1 MKKKK
6 FKEISI
12 NIEEK
17 LNKYIAFEKTI
28 LNNIPYTLQSNIE
41 TLPDISYF
49 IISYLKGYSIYNKQT
64 YELIQNINYDSCKY
78 CYIFNENAF
87 IIRNSS
93 YLCELWTKEDK
104 QNIFTKKM
112 NLFRS
117 FSNII
122 VNSKGYIF
130 YYGNANTNGYFYHID
145 EDEQKIQIWDTKN
158 NIPQNL
164 INGITTSQ
172 TNEKQLL
179 LMNNEKILVVNHSYI
194 FNIDTKSI
202 SFYSTKNFENIKNLT
217 EDENKT
223 ELKIYKLDENRLI
236 IMEYNIYECDNDDQY
251 IQIMKIPE
259 YEIVKEFKPHFPRN
273 KILVYKK
280 YFFFVFS
287 LYFSDI

>member
-130 YYGNANTNGYFYHID
+130 YYGNANTNVYFYHID

-236 IMEYNIYECDNDDQY
+236 IME
-251 IQIMKIPE
+251 
-259 YEIVKEFKPHFPRN
+259 
-273 KILVYKK
+273 
-280 YFFFVFS
+280 
-287 LYFSDI
+287 

>member
-104 QNIFTKKM
+104 QNIFT
-112 NLFRS
+112 L
-117 FSNII
+117 
-122 VNSKGYIF
+122 VQE
-130 YYGNANTNGYFYHID
+130 NGR
-145 EDEQKIQIWDTKN
+145 
-158 NIPQNL
+158 
-164 INGITTSQ
+164 
-172 TNEKQLL
+172 KQ
-179 LMNNEKILVVNHSYI
+179 
-194 FNIDTKSI
+194 FG
-202 SFYSTKNFENIKNLT
+202 
-217 EDENKT
+217 
-223 ELKIYKLDENRLI
+223 
-236 IMEYNIYECDNDDQY
+236 
-251 IQIMKIPE
+251 
-259 YEIVKEFKPHFPRN
+259 
-273 KILVYKK
+273 
-280 YFFFVFS
+280 
-287 LYFSDI
+287 